1 MRGETAMPVVLV
13 RIFASHPVALRQY
26 TSALAA
32 EGDVRLV
39 SGDGG
44 FNVGVFDGD
53 PLHLE
58 RSLALARAKVP
69 SMKPVLVADL
79 CDQDECLR
87 RILNGFWGL
96 VAYSRYEQ
104 DLARAVR
111 QVAAGQL
118 WLPPQAVI
126 RWMQTDVA
134 MQGGAHAHGL
144 TWRER
149 EVTELVVRR
158 LSNKEIAGVLR
169 ISERT
174 AKFHVGNVLSKLR
187 VTSRQ
192 ELAAAWLA
200 SARSA

>member
-1 MRGETAMPVVLV
+1 MAVVLV

-26 TSALAA
+26 TSALAT
-32 EGDVRLV
+32 DSDIRLA
-39 SGDGG
+39 SGDSG

-53 PLHLE
+53 PVPLQ

-69 SMKPVLVADL
+69 SMKPVLVSDP

-104 DLARAVR
+104 DLPRAVR

-118 WLPPQAVI
+118 WFPPQAVI
-126 RWMQTDVA
+126 QWMQTKMALQV
-134 MQGGAHAHGL
+134 GAHVPGL

-149 EVTELVVRR
+149 EVTELVVRG
-158 LSNKEIAGVLR
+158 LSNKEIARVLR

-174 AKFHVGNVLSKLR
+174 AKFHVANALSKLH
-187 VTSRQ
+187 VNSRQ
-192 ELAAAWLA
+192 ALAAAWV
-200 SARSA
+200 SSVRSA